1 MTYLKNLQA
10 NPVKRPYLNESNC
23 NNTFV
28 TPMSRSRKR
37 PKKHTGDSNLGTFG
51 AVHNRPESSG
61 YNFRSISSDSQD
73 SNSEQKNMQSFS
85 NGFPIWRQRF
95 NKREWR
101 TTTTGP
107 YRSGDRFSNV
117 QTCNRDP
124 MHFLP
129 PGLGD
134 TAEVNRTQSSKFQH
148 LGEYSNRF
156 IRNQTSIQPPSQI
169 MHQSRHIQVVDR
181 RDICRAQADRRHAA
195 RLACLLATEA
205 AVENARKRALEL
217 REAKLLE
224 LRSRT
229 QLRQQQV
236 EARRKALEEAEKERL
251 ALLAQRLR
259 RIAMAHPP
267 GQGRFQ
273 HPRLG
278 FQTRSLRTSL
288 GLSNTFNVYSAQ
300 SDRRPIVA
308 FGSAT
313 PRTVCFTSREL
324 RETSY
329 VVNNDSNSS
338 INKNNNNKDSKR
350 NSVPSDQLATS
361 EHLSAVNSYTVST
374 CDSQP
379 SLRQQNLTCRQNRGN
394 IVSRDRRKRVRSSHS
409 SYSRSPPS
417 LHTDNLN
424 EDNGNAIGIGLT
436 SCRANRTIASAQKKT
451 SASSS
456 YFGPNVAKRVHSAR
470 PKDSAT
476 SSGPKNHS
484 SKNVVLRS
492 GNAST
497 IKTKS
502 VDVNKVNSVAKSSVT
517 KTGKTRR
524 GPSPVT
530 KGHHSVSRPNH
541 LPAVSTTKRN
551 ANRSEN
557 QKDESKP
564 VMKSADG
571 RTRVSCS
578 VGNTTVSDTT
588 TDEET
593 YRLKMLQQRRKV
605 RDQITLGNAL
615 TTNHGEI
622 MGPSI
627 QIGRSSIKDFADED
641 LIKLSEHE
649 TRTQTPLHAGDLMS
663 EDPSPTKIQESV
675 PTFEPDS
682 TYEVVLRPASPRN
695 DMNISHLES
704 NLLAGS
710 CSQTDQDETLLT
722 HTTATSLQA
731 NLYSR
736 SLNFSPIRITNVLN
750 GQEIAERE
758 ARRRRL
764 EDIMARLKPVNENN
778 SPRKET
784 TLSSS
789 IVSDFPNDITEGTT
803 PLIANVLQSDGRP
816 SDPASSMEL
825 RDNAQLYSRPQSST
839 SGYYTDPVF
848 SNESVVW
855 PIETDT
861 GTNVLSCDKQKN
873 EMQTTTSTSF
883 LSLNSSPNPKRANVV
898 ANLLASGRLNVRS
911 RAATILLNLASG
923 RPPTDGLGPQNYSN
937 GTTCEEA
944 LVRATS
950 IRREP
955 SIDMGEV
962 MPH

>member
-37 PKKHTGDSNLGTFG
+37 PKKHTADSNLDTYG

-134 TAEVNRTQSSKFQH
+134 TAEVNRTQLPKFQH

-156 IRNQTSIQPPSQI
+156 IRNQTSFQTPSQI
-169 MHQSRHIQVVDR
+169 MHQSRRIQVVDR

-236 EARRKALEEAEKERL
+236 EARRKALEEAEKLRL
-251 ALLAQRLR
+251 PD
-259 RIAMAHPP
+259 I
-267 GQGRFQ
+267 
-273 HPRLG
+273 
-278 FQTRSLRTSL
+278 
-288 GLSNTFNVYSAQ
+288 
-300 SDRRPIVA
+300 SD
-308 FGSAT
+308 
-313 PRTVCFTSREL
+313 
-324 RETSY
+324 ET
-329 VVNNDSNSS
+329 
-338 INKNNNNKDSKR
+338 
-350 NSVPSDQLATS
+350 
-361 EHLSAVNSYTVST
+361 
-374 CDSQP
+374 
-379 SLRQQNLTCRQNRGN
+379 
-394 IVSRDRRKRVRSSHS
+394 
-409 SYSRSPPS
+409 
-417 LHTDNLN
+417 
-424 EDNGNAIGIGLT
+424 
-436 SCRANRTIASAQKKT
+436 SAQKKT

-456 YFGPNVAKRVHSAR
+456 YVGPNVAKRVHSAR

-476 SSGPKNHS
+476 SSGHRNHS

-492 GNAST
+492 GNVST
-497 IKTKS
+497 TKTKS
-502 VDVNKVNSVAKSSVT
+502 VDVNKVNSVTKSSVT
-517 KTGKTRR
+517 KTGKTR

-530 KGHHSVSRPNH
+530 KGQHSESRPNH

-564 VMKSADG
+564 VIKSADG
-571 RTRVSCS
+571 RNRVSCH

-615 TTNHGEI
+615 TMNHGEI
-622 MGPSI
+622 MGDSPQIQDPVRMIPVYEVCNAGKGMLNDGVLLEFRLARVWPST
-627 QIGRSSIKDFADED
+627 QIGRSSMKDFVDEVD
-641 LIKLSEHE
+641 DDFVKLSDHE

-675 PTFEPDS
+675 QTFEPDS
-682 TYEVVLRPASPRN
+682 TYEVALRPASPRN
-695 DMNISHLES
+695 DLNISHSES
-704 NLLAGS
+704 NFLAGS

-722 HTTATSLQA
+722 HTTAASLQT

-764 EDIMARLKPVNENN
+764 EDIMARLKPVNANN

-789 IVSDFPNDITEGTT
+789 TVSNFPNDITEGTT
-803 PLIANVLQSDGRP
+803 PLVATVPQSDGRP

-825 RDNAQLYSRPQSST
+825 RDNAHLYARPQSST

-848 SNESVVW
+848 SNESVAW

-861 GTNVLSCDKQKN
+861 GTNVLSCDKQEN
-873 EMQTTTSTSF
+873 EKQTTTTTSF
-883 LSLNSSPNPKRANVV
+883 LSPNSPPNPKRANVV

-944 LVRATS
+944 LVRGKHFYL
-950 IRREP
+950 
-955 SIDMGEV
+955 D
-962 MPH
+962 